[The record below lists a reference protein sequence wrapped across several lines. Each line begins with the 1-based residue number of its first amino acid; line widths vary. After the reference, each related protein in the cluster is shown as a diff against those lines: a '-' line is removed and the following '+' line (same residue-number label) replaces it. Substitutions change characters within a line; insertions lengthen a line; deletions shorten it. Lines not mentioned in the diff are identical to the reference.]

1 MPVDVMVVFAIIV
14 CVFVVFGA
22 VLYWG
27 ERRTRD
33 MSSHTIA
40 DADVKRR
47 AF

>member
-1 MPVDVMVVFAIIV
+1 MPGDVMAVSAMIV

-27 ERRTRD
+27 ERRTRGLSD
-33 MSSHTIA
+33 GVEA
-40 DADVKRR
+40 APDKRR

>member
-1 MPVDVMVVFAIIV
+1 MPADVMVVTAIIV

-27 ERRTRD
+27 ERRTRGL
-33 MSSHTIA
+33 SAGIEIA
-40 DADVKRR
+40 PAKRR

>member
-1 MPVDVMVVFAIIV
+1 MPADVVVATAIIV

-27 ERRTRD
+27 ERRTRGL
-33 MSSHTIA
+33 SAGVETA
-40 DADVKRR
+40 PAKRR

>member
-1 MPVDVMVVFAIIV
+1 MPADVMVVTALIA
-14 CVFVVFGA
+14 CVFVVFGV

-33 MSSHTIA
+33 LA
-40 DADVKRR
+40 DGVETAPAKRR

>member
-1 MPVDVMVVFAIIV
+1 MPIDVVMLSAAIV
-14 CVFVVFGA
+14 GVFVLFGS

-33 MSSHTIA
+33 LSPSVESAKT
-40 DADVKRR
+40 KRR